1 MGLLKGVVS
10 LPLAPLSGLRW
21 LAEVLAEEAER
32 GRAAEQSPERALA
45 ELAARRA
52 NGEISD
58 GDADALEY
66 QLVEELLSRRSPA
79 AGA

>member
-1 MGLLKGVVS
+1 MGLLKGVVL

-21 LAEVLAEEAER
+21 LAEVLGEEAER

-45 ELAARRA
+45 DLAARQA

-58 GDADALEY
+58 EDAEALEN
-66 QLVEELLSRRSPA
+66 QLVAELLSRRGPRG
-79 AGA
+79 GA

>member
-1 MGLLKGVVS
+1 MGLLKGVLL

-21 LAEVLAEEAER
+21 LAEVLGEEAER

-45 ELAARRA
+45 ELAARQA

-58 GDADALEY
+58 EDAEALEN
-66 QLVEELLSRRSPA
+66 QLVAELLSRRGPGG
-79 AGA
+79 GA